1 MRIIASAL
9 IALSLLVGLGAPAS
23 AFDAK
28 SLFGQLER
36 AWRQLELTPPTWSAV
51 ALLPRSSS
59 HRWRRASAEAQRH

>member
-28 SLFGQLER
+28 SLFGQLDRE
-36 AWRQLELTPPTWSAV
+36 PGG
-51 ALLPRSSS
+51 SSN
-59 HRWRRASAEAQRH
+59 